1 MLRHLVRLARP
12 RDWAKAV
19 FILLPLPFAL
29 RAGVAHIDPLQFAMG
44 VLAFCVVASGI
55 YVLNDVRDAEA
66 DRAHPTK
73 RHRPVASGA
82 VPVGVAVPY
91 GLALLAAGLVLAW
104 GSQHPAVVWLLLVYL
119 VLNAFYT
126 LGAKEIP
133 LLDVFLIASGFVLRV
148 LVGCALVDA
157 APSNWLLIC
166 TIWLALFLGFAKR
179 RADLSRGKGA
189 EARPNRLGYSA
200 SFLDQTMGIAAG
212 IAILSYA
219 LYSQEAEVF
228 QRGRELAGMPFVAYG
243 LLHYLR
249 LAHLEQLR
257 DSPVEMAWRSRT
269 LQICGVGW
277 LLATGWSLGVL

>member
-1 MLRHLVRLARP
+1 MLRQLVRLARP

-29 RAGVAHIDPLQFAMG
+29 RAGVAHIHPLDL
-44 VLAFCVVASGI
+44 VLGIVGFCVTASGV

-66 DRAHPTK
+66 DRGHPTK

-82 VPVGVAVPY
+82 VPAAVAIPY
-91 GLALLAAGLVLAW
+91 GIGLLAAGLALGWAS
-104 GSQHPAVVWLLLVYL
+104 GHPPVVWLLLVYL
-119 VLNAFYT
+119 ALNACYT

-148 LVGCALVDA
+148 LVGCSLVDA

-219 LYSQEAEVF
+219 LYSQEAQVF
-228 QRGRELAGMPFVAYG
+228 VRGRELAGMPFVAYG

-249 LAHLEQLR
+249 LAHLDQLR

-269 LQICGVGW
+269 LQLCGAGW
-277 LLATGWSLGVL
+277 LLATGWSLGAF